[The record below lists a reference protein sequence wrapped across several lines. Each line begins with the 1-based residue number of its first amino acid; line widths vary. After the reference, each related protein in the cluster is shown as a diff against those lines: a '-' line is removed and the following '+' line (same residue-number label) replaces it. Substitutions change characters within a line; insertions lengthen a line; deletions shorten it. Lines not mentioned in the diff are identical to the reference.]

1 MKRFFITLAVLLL
14 VIIAGIGIFVGTTIH
29 RLQEKGARVEAGLLQ
44 WAKANRDITEA
55 YALAQQVKPA
65 LDAGELRQAE
75 ILLDNALSILDEP
88 AAPKPV
94 MPKHNDSDLYGNAP
108 DLTRIFGS
116 MVGPGAS
123 RRAAGPS
130 GRGVRDR

>member
-65 LDAGELRQAE
+65 LDAGVKML
-75 ILLDNALSILDEP
+75 N
-88 AAPKPV
+88 
-94 MPKHNDSDLYGNAP
+94 
-108 DLTRIFGS
+108 
-116 MVGPGAS
+116 
-123 RRAAGPS
+123 
-130 GRGVRDR
+130 